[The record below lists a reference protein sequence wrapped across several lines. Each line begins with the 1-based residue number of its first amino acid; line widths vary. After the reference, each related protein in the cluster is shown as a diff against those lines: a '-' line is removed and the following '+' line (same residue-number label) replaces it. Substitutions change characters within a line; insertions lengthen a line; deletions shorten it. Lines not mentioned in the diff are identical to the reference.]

1 MNKIEII
8 HCFFIH
14 LALYSNCVIEK
25 CPPETQTMRDM
36 TMSKYFKEINRYID
50 APAVVSVLLA
60 IYGVALVTRTV
71 AGVTIF

>member
-1 MNKIEII
+1 
-8 HCFFIH
+8 
-14 LALYSNCVIEK
+14 
-25 CPPETQTMRDM
+25 M